1 MSLAAFVLRR
11 VLWTIPVLLLVI
23 LATFALMRG
32 AGGSPFRPPEG
43 YVAVP
48 GPLQRI
54 LEDFYH
60 LDDPWFVEYAVYVKN
75 VFTFDFGPS
84 MVFRSLDVTD
94 VITSSFPVT
103 LELVLLAAAWA
114 VPLGIGLGILAAR
127 RPNSFV
133 DFLATSVASVVLV
146 VPIFLVAF
154 ALSEYVV
161 FEWHLVE
168 PGWDGWRTKVLPSFT
183 LALAP
188 IGYIARLVR
197 AAVVETLQEDYVRTA
212 RAKGLRERRVL
223 WLHVLRNSL
232 APVLSAAVSMI
243 ALLVTGAF
251 FVEEAFRIPGVSA
264 TFVEAAL
271 TRDYP
276 LLMGLTVALAV
287 VVITANLLADIVLAM
302 VDPRVLETTR
312 S

>member
-1 MSLAAFVLRR
+1 
-11 VLWTIPVLLLVI
+11 
-23 LATFALMRG
+23 
-32 AGGSPFRPPEG
+32 
-43 YVAVP
+43 
-48 GPLQRI
+48 
-54 LEDFYH
+54 
-60 LDDPWFVEYAVYVKN
+60 
-75 VFTFDFGPS
+75 

-114 VPLGIGLGILAAR
+114 VPLGIGLGVLAAR

-133 DFLATSVASVVLV
+133 DFLATSLASVVLV
-146 VPIFLVAF
+146 VPVFFVAF

-161 FEWHLVE
+161 FEWHLAQ

-188 IGYIARLVR
+188 IGYIARLIR

-232 APVLSAAVSMI
+232 VPVLSAAVSMI

-302 VDPRVLETTR
+302 VDPRVLEATR